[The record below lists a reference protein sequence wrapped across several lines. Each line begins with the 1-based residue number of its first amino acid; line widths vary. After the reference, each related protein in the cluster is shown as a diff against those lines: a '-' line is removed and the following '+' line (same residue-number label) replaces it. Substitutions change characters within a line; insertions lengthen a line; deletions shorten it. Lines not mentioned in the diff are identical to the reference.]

1 MFNLLIESGQAYTQ
15 VGMFLGAL
23 MCLGL
28 GGLILG
34 NSLYWRVHAV
44 RVSGTII
51 GVTAENGMY
60 CPVYRYA
67 APDGQMHEAKSDT
80 SSGGVGGKNTGR
92 VVPLMISAHNPTQA
106 RQANSY
112 LLEIIGLLIA
122 APGIWLG
129 YTALTAYPV
138 TWMTWIM
145 AVAMI
150 VYLAERGHR
159 ILIPKGQRLS
169 IEEWKKQHGL
179 GRASAID
186 LSAVKPIEDIGSA
199 PELQKTQQAQFA
211 QYKKAAPLIGLLVV
225 VLIGFAIY
233 QGLRIAHLEA
243 AGLRAPGVVVRM
255 KEESSS
261 GGHYDYFAVVRYR
274 TDKNASV
281 EFKDDFGSNPP
292 SHRVGDKVTVL
303 YLADNPQDAIIDRG
317 IWWNWAIPAILV
329 LVATF
334 VVGLLIAVRRGGASS
349 AAVVPAEP
357 RSPQD
362 EALAS
367 AAPTE
372 RAAAPQ

>member
-1 MFNLLIESGQAYTQ
+1 MFNLLIESTQAYTQ

-23 MCLGL
+23 ICLGL

-34 NSLYWRVHAV
+34 NALYWRVHAV

-80 SSGGVGGKNTGR
+80 SSGGVGGKKTGR

-106 RQANSY
+106 RQANNY

-138 TWMTWIM
+138 TPMTCIM
-145 AVAMI
+145 AVALI

-169 IEEWKKQHGL
+169 IAEWKQQHGL
-179 GRASAID
+179 GEASAID
-186 LSAVKPIEDIGSA
+186 LSAVKRIEDIASA

-211 QYKKAAPLIGLLVV
+211 QYKKAAPLIGLLAV
-225 VLIGFAIY
+225 VLVGFAIH
-233 QGLRIAHLEA
+233 QGLRIARLEA
-243 AGLRAPGVVVRM
+243 AGLRAPGVVVRL
-255 KEESSS
+255 EEEYSSS
-261 GGHYDYFAVVRYR
+261 GGGHYDYFAVVRFR

-281 EFKDDFGSNPP
+281 EFKDDIGSNPP
-292 SHRVGDKVTVL
+292 SHRAGDKVTVL
-303 YLADNPQDAIIDRG
+303 YLADNPQRDAIIDRG
-317 IWWNWAIPAILV
+317 ILGNWAIPAILV
-329 LVATF
+329 LVAAC
-334 VVGLLIAVRRGGASS
+334 VVGLLIAVRRGGAVVAT
-349 AAVVPAEP
+349 AAGGGQGVSLP
-357 RSPQD
+357 RP
-362 EALAS
+362 EG
-367 AAPTE
+367 E
-372 RAAAPQ
+372 RVG